1 MSKAEYRIRCF
12 FDFGGSYF
20 WSGNDAARKRF
31 GYPISPEN
39 LPLSAATIKQA
50 NELIDLFQTSL
61 NWEYSSDPG
70 PWRQDE
76 CDRFNAAARQLFET
90 ASLEL
95 GDDFELCSEQ
105 KNLAEDPDL
114 DEYLKGPK
122 RFRRKASL

>member
-1 MSKAEYRIRCF
+1 LPKAEYRIRCF

-39 LPLSAATIKQA
+39 LPLSAATIRQI

-61 NWEYSSDPG
+61 NWEYPPDPG
-70 PWRQDE
+70 PWRQEE
-76 CDRFNAAARQLFET
+76 CDRFNAAARQLFEI
-90 ASLEL
+90 ARLEL
-95 GDDFELCSEQ
+95 GDEFELCYEQ

-114 DEYLKGPK
+114 DEYLIDPKG
-122 RFRRKASL
+122 FRRKASQ